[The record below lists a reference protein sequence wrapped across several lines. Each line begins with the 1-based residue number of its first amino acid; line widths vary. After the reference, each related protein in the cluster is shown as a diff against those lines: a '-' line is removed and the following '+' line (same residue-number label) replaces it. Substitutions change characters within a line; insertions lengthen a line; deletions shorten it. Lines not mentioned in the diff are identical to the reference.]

1 MHSAHAD
8 PVHAA
13 MKCNNDPAV
22 LSVLYQLGAGF
33 DCASREEIR
42 TILDLGVPPERI
54 IYANPAMASRYP
66 ISSENAYYCLCI
78 VLCKHAWPSYLKVEA
93 CTLILLTH
101 II

>member
-33 DCASREEIR
+33 DCASKEEIR

-54 IYANPAMASRYP
+54 IYANPAKQ
-66 ISSENAYYCLCI
+66 IS
-78 VLCKHAWPSYLKVEA
+78 HLK
-93 CTLILLTH
+93 
-101 II
+101 